1 MIFSLLF
8 LCRQQMKKLNNEIFA
23 TTSSDIKKLSSIVKF
38 ASNDGS
44 KTNRLML
51 EKLVEEFHLVGE
63 KYLAA
68 EKILDMKMRKCV
80 LVNVGGGEES
90 DDENLNVSHQQQKL
104 KTADLV
110 LENEV
115 MANREQDVIKI
126 EKNVVDLNQ
135 MMKEI
140 STMIEGLF
148 SLSIFGTH

>member
-1 MIFSLLF
+1 
-8 LCRQQMKKLNNEIFA
+8 MKKVNNEIFS

-51 EKLVEEFHLVGE
+51 EKLVDDFHLVGE
-63 KYLAA
+63 KYLTA
-68 EKILDMKMRKCV
+68 EKVLDMKMRKCV
-80 LVNVGGGEES
+80 LVNVGGPGEES
-90 DDENLNVSHQQQKL
+90 DDENLNVSHQRQKL
-104 KTADLV
+104 VTADLE
-110 LENEV
+110 LENAELE
-115 MANREQDVIKI
+115 AREGDVLKI

-148 SLSIFGTH
+148 ARLNIKLHLKL